1 MTASLTARLLAT
13 FLDEL
18 DEQVKAM
25 NAELLALE
33 HGPAEGAQVRP
44 LFRIAHTL
52 KGAARAAG
60 VTAVEGACHELE
72 TRLAS
77 ARSGV
82 DPLKPHEVARLFT
95 IADAFSDASRRLR
108 SGTTLEGSPVARLA
122 VELRRD
128 APRDAPER
136 AAAEHA
142 PVPVTPLPPRP
153 PATTPTGMPA
163 SDAVIR
169 VPAAQLDALMASLG
183 ELQGTNGHSAGLAA
197 DAELLRAGLEA
208 WMSDVRRG
216 GHGALPD
223 AEFRRLQGIAR
234 GLTRLSER
242 VVRDARARSLASRT
256 VTDRARQLRMR
267 PFADITDALPRAVR
281 DVANALEKD
290 VRLELHGLATEAD
303 RAVLDALREALLHL
317 VRNAVDHG
325 IELPGERQLRGKPMQ
340 GTVEVRAAVRG
351 DRLQVTVRDDGAG
364 IDTTALRLELTR
376 AGRVVPRD
384 DRQLSRG
391 LLEGGISTRGEV
403 TAISGRGVGLDLVR
417 AAAERVNGTLDVSW
431 EPGSGTTFVL
441 ECPISLARI
450 RAVLVRIGDA
460 TMLVPTIHVIRILR
474 VSREQVRRV
483 GGRDVLPDGESSAS
497 PMVVVPM
504 ARLLGPPYPDI
515 PPRAMMVVLVV
526 QSAGSRVALAV
537 DDVLGEEEMIARPIP
552 PGFPISPHV
561 AGAATPEAGRVALV
575 VNVPSLVAQGV
586 GYQGTGDLSGPDG
599 NGAACPRRVLVV
611 DDSITTL
618 TLEQGVLEAAGFEVR
633 TARDGAEAWGLLET
647 HEVDLVVSDVDM
659 PRMDGFT
666 LCEAIRASPR
676 LASLPVVLVTAE
688 EAPESRARGLAAGAD
703 AYLGKSS
710 LDHVTLL
717 DVVRQLVG
725 A

>member
-18 DEQVKAM
+18 DEQVRAM

-33 HGPAEGAQVRP
+33 HGPAEGAQLRP
-44 LFRIAHTL
+44 LFRMAHTL

-60 VTAVEGACHELE
+60 VTAIEAACHELE

-77 ARSGV
+77 ARSGA
-82 DPLKPHEVARLFT
+82 DPLNPHEIARMFT
-95 IADAFSDASRRLR
+95 VADAFSDASRRLR
-108 SGTTLEGSPVARLA
+108 SGTTLEGSPVARLIG
-122 VELRRD
+122 ELRRD
-128 APRDAPER
+128 GPPDAPE
-136 AAAEHA
+136 
-142 PVPVTPLPPRP
+142 PVTPQRPPEPAAALPPPP
-153 PATTPTGMPA
+153 PAVTPTGTPA

-169 VPAAQLDALMASLG
+169 VPTAQLDALMASLG
-183 ELQGTNGHSAGLAA
+183 DLESANGHSVGLAE
-197 DAELLRAGLEA
+197 DAERLRAGLDA
-208 WMSDVRRG
+208 WMSELRRG
-216 GHGALPD
+216 APGALPD
-223 AEFRRLQGIAR
+223 AELRRLQGIAR
-234 GLTRLSER
+234 DLARLSER
-242 VVRDARARSLASRT
+242 VVREARARTLASRT

-281 DVANALEKD
+281 DVANALSKN
-290 VRLELHGLATEAD
+290 VRLELQGLGMEAD
-303 RAVLDALREALLHL
+303 RAVLDALREPLLHL

-325 IELPGERQLRGKPMQ
+325 IEPPGERRLKGKPPQ
-340 GTVEVRAAVRG
+340 GTVEVGAAVRG
-351 DRLQVTVRDDGAG
+351 DRLRVTVRDDGAG

-376 AGRVVPRD
+376 AGRVAPRD
-384 DRQLSRG
+384 DRQLSRS

-417 AAAERVNGTLDVSW
+417 AAAERVNGTLDLHW

-441 ECPISLARI
+441 ECPISLARM
-450 RAVLVRIGDA
+450 RAVLVRLGDA

-474 VSREQVRRV
+474 ASREQVRRV
-483 GGRDVLPDGESSAS
+483 GGRDVLPDGETTS

-504 ARLLGPPYPDI
+504 ARLLGPPYPDL

-526 QSAGSRVALAV
+526 QSAGSRVGLVV
-537 DDVLGEEEMIARPIP
+537 DAVLGEDEMIVRSIP
-552 PGFPISPHV
+552 PGFPISSHV

-575 VNVPSLVAQGV
+575 INVPSLVAQGV
-586 GYQGTGDLSGPDG
+586 GHQGAGNLSGPDG
-599 NGAACPRRVLVV
+599 NGASRPRRVLVV

-633 TARDGAEAWGLLET
+633 TARDGAEAWALLER
-647 HEVDLVVSDVDM
+647 HEVDLVVTDGDM

-666 LCEAIRASPR
+666 LCEAIRGSPR